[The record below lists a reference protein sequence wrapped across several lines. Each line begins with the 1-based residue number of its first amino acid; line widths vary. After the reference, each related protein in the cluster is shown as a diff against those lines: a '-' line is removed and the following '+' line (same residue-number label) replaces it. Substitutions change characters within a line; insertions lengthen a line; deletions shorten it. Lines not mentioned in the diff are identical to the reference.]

1 MMQPVRKVQQATH
14 FKLARGPSPQD
25 PNKIEDDLLTPCSP
39 GDQGAREMTWMQVP
53 GEKLLEPV
61 VDLADML
68 RSLATSKPTVNS
80 ADLKKFEDFTR
91 DFGQEG

>member
-1 MMQPVRKVQQATH
+1 MLRKTTSLDLDKGFCFFH
-14 FKLARGPSPQD
+14 FSK
-25 PNKIEDDLLTPCSP
+25 
-39 GDQGAREMTWMQVP
+39 GDSDAREMTWMQVP